1 MNDTGGSWVRE
12 PTRGGFTTMRSVL
25 ADAEAR
31 LTSARVPSPA
41 YDASELMAHVLG
53 VPRLRL
59 VLSEMLPSDQRVR
72 FEALLSRRLSRV
84 PLQHLTGQAGF
95 RRIDVLVGPGV
106 FIPRPESEL
115 VTEAAIRALR
125 KVPAAPGDR
134 RIAVDLCTG
143 SGAIALSLA
152 IEAGDS
158 QVYAVE
164 ADGAAVIWAKRNID
178 ALADRVSV
186 AGSVVSLV
194 HADALTCASGNG
206 ELNHLVRSVD
216 VVICNPPYIPD
227 SAVPRDAEVREHDP
241 ARALYG
247 GDDGLDIVRGV
258 SVTAAALLIPGGV
271 FVVEHGDL
279 QGKSAGE
286 LGVPFLL
293 REQLSDDGERIWSKV
308 SDHPDLT
315 GRSRYCLALKA

>member
-1 MNDTGGSWVRE
+1 
-12 PTRGGFTTMRSVL
+12 MRSVL

-41 YDASELMAHVLG
+41 YDAGELMAYVLG
-53 VPRLRL
+53 VPRSRL

-72 FEALLSRRLSRV
+72 FEALLSQRLSRV
-84 PLQHLTGQAGF
+84 PLQHLTGKAGF

-106 FIPRPESEL
+106 FVPRPESEL

-125 KVPAAPGDR
+125 KIPANQGDR

-164 ADGAAVIWAKRNID
+164 ADDGAARWAQRNID
-178 ALADRVSV
+178 ALADRVSD
-186 AGSVVSLV
+186 AGSAVSLV

-206 ELNHLVRSVD
+206 ELSHLVSSVD
-216 VVICNPPYIPD
+216 LVICNPPYIPD
-227 SAVPRDAEVREHDP
+227 WAVPRDAEVREHDP
-241 ARALYG
+241 PRALYG
-247 GDDGLDIVRGV
+247 GEDGLDIVRGV
-258 SVTAAALLIPGGV
+258 AVAAAALLGPGGV

-279 QGKSAGE
+279 QGESAGE
-286 LGVPFLL
+286 LGVPFHL
-293 REQLSDDGERIWSKV
+293 REQVSDEGERMWSKV
-308 SDHPDLT
+308 SDHPDLN
-315 GRSRYCLALKA
+315 GRSRYCIALKA